1 MRAPLERCRDES
13 RGSNENDRVHSV
25 PTLVPRRGSAETQAK
40 ASPDDRPRAGRL
52 PYLPSAPTVPRRLSR
67 GRSLHVRSRRPSRS
81 ERPPAS
87 D

>member
-40 ASPDDRPRAGRL
+40 ASPDDRPRAGRASVPPL
-52 PYLPSAPTVPRRLSR
+52 CANGPPTAQPW
-67 GRSLHVRSRRPSRS
+67 
-81 ERPPAS
+81 
-87 D
+87 